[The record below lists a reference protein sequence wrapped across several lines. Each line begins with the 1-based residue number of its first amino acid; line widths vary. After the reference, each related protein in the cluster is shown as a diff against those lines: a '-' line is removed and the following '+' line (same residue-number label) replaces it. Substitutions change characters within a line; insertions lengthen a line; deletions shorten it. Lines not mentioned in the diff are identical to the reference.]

1 MSIKDLLNQG
11 KLRQVSLMNLKDNTK
26 GAEKFVELFQ
36 GRLKKLV
43 GTNNLPPGMAIA
55 ILANLNFHGQ
65 NMPASVFRRLD
76 YDQGWETSEDP
87 IILAEALKRIKDK
100 KVVIDRTKR
109 IKIGEFQ
116 LQYNFVRGFR
126 PKRGAKRFD
135 IPLDLPFDPNKFNYG
150 FKAVDP
156 ELFHSVKYD
165 NSLTVDFVFNRYP
178 FAPYHFLWV
187 PNRKKRGHN
196 QYLETDKDEYLI
208 EAAWDFVREQG
219 LGKGIRLCY
228 NSNGA
233 HASVN
238 HLHFQGFFL
247 TQDWEPPF
255 ETIIRE
261 YKANKVKTD
270 NLSGTID
277 YYFKGTRWISG
288 SDGVDGLKEFIDEMN
303 RRYASGEKVAFNLC
317 IAPEG
322 IACFPRKHQGDE
334 KYFEL
339 LQRSPFTTGYA
350 FFEMLGEI
358 ISPTADVS
366 IFDKNRTERQIRDL
380 YNALSL

>member
-1 MSIKDLLNQG
+1 M
-11 KLRQVSLMNLKDNTK
+11 
-26 GAEKFVELFQ
+26 
-36 GRLKKLV
+36 
-43 GTNNLPPGMAIA
+43 
-55 ILANLNFHGQ
+55 
-65 NMPASVFRRLD
+65 
-76 YDQGWETSEDP
+76 
-87 IILAEALKRIKDK
+87 
-100 KVVIDRTKR
+100 
-109 IKIGEFQ
+109 
-116 LQYNFVRGFR
+116 
-126 PKRGAKRFD
+126 
-135 IPLDLPFDPNKFNYG
+135 
-150 FKAVDP
+150 
-156 ELFHSVKYD
+156 
-165 NSLTVDFVFNRYP
+165 
-178 FAPYHFLWV
+178 WV
-187 PNRKKRGHN
+187 PNRKKSGHN
-196 QYLETDKDEYLI
+196 QYLDTDKDEYLI

-261 YKANKVKTD
+261 YRTNKVKTD